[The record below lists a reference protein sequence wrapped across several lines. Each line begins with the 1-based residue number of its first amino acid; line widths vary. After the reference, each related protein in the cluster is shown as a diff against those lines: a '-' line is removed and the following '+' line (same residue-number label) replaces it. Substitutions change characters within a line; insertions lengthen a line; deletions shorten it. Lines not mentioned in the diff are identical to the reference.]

1 MAETSMSPEERDA
14 LAAELALGLLDG
26 EERAA
31 ALRSLMASPDFT
43 PDIIDAWHKRLA
55 PFYENYAP
63 VPPPAALWAGIEAR
77 IPAPVAASD
86 ELAQRLHLWRGG
98 AIAASAIAATLALVL
113 LLRPTPTP
121 TPIGAPHAAQVA
133 VAQMASVPDGPTI
146 LARFDPTTNQL
157 VLRPSGVK
165 VGALAPE
172 LWIIPADGKPRSLGL
187 IPAET
192 DSQIPVDPANRTFM
206 VEGATLAV
214 TMEPAGGAP
223 HEAPSSAPIAAGK
236 ISLI

>member
-1 MAETSMSPEERDA
+1 MAETSLSTEERDA

-77 IPAPVAASD
+77 IPGPVAASD

-98 AIAASAIAATLALVL
+98 AIAASAIAAALALVL
-113 LLRPTPTP
+113 LLRPTP
-121 TPIGAPHAAQVA
+121 IGAPPAAQVA

-146 LARFDPTTNQL
+146 LARFDPTRNQL

-192 DSQIPVDPANRTFM
+192 DSQISVDPANRTFM

>member
-1 MAETSMSPEERDA
+1 MAETSLSPEERDA

-31 ALRSLMASPDFT
+31 ALRSLMGSPDFT
-43 PDIIDAWHKRLA
+43 PDIIDAWHRRLA

-63 VPPPAALWAGIEAR
+63 VPPPAALWAGIETR

-86 ELAQRLHLWRGG
+86 QLAQRLRLWRGG
-98 AIAASAIAATLALVL
+98 AIAASAIAAALALAL

-121 TPIGAPHAAQVA
+121 IGAPPATQVA
-133 VAQMASVPDGPTI
+133 VARMASTPDGPTI

-157 VLRPSGVK
+157 VLRPSGIK
-165 VGALAPE
+165 AGALVPE
-172 LWIIPADGKPRSLGL
+172 LWVIPADGKPRSLGL
-187 IPAET
+187 IGAET
-192 DSQIPVDPANRTFM
+192 DSHIAVDSANRIFM
-206 VEGATLAV
+206 AEGATLAV

-223 HEAPSSAPIAAGK
+223 HEAPSSAPIAAGQ

>member
-1 MAETSMSPEERDA
+1 MAEASLSPVERDA

-43 PDIIDAWHKRLA
+43 PDMIDAWHKRLA
-55 PFYENYAP
+55 PFYENYVP

-98 AIAASAIAATLALVL
+98 AIAASAIAAALALVL
-113 LLRPTPTP
+113 LLRSTP
-121 TPIGAPHAAQVA
+121 TPIGAPPAAQVA

>member
-1 MAETSMSPEERDA
+1 MAETSLAPEERDA

-43 PDIIDAWHKRLA
+43 PDMIDAWHKRLA
-55 PFYENYAP
+55 PFYENYPSVA
-63 VPPPAALWAGIEAR
+63 PPAALWAGIEAR
-77 IPAPVAASD
+77 IPASVAAGD
-86 ELAQRLHLWRGG
+86 ELAQRLRLWRGG
-98 AIAASAIAATLALVL
+98 AIAASAIAAALALIL

-121 TPIGAPHAAQVA
+121 IGGPPAAQVA
-133 VAQMASVPDGPTI
+133 VAQMASTPDGPTI
-146 LARFDPTTNQL
+146 LARFDPTRNQL

-165 VGALAPE
+165 AGALAPE
-172 LWIIPADGKPRSLGL
+172 LWVIPADGKPRSLGL
-187 IPAET
+187 ISAET
-192 DSQIPVDPANRTFM
+192 DSHIPVDPANRTFM

-214 TMEPAGGAP
+214 TMEPMGGAP
-223 HEAPSSAPIAAGK
+223 HEAPSSAPIATGK